1 MKSLIWRHFR
11 SICMT
16 PNRASKLCSA
26 APIQQKFKS
35 EYFIK
40 SILLKKKFLDE
51 VFFFVS
57 KKYFEKSRFRFFACW
72 SPEPPGGV
80 IHRPNSKMSSKLFG
94 RHVFRMGFP
103 RFKLPGAFRNRFKT
117 ILLDQEMNFK
127 KKIHRKTIF
136 FSGRKTFSKK
146 KLENFRFFFPIFK
159 ISRKKST
166 FSKKSNFFEKV

>member
-1 MKSLIWRHFR
+1 M
-11 SICMT
+11 
-16 PNRASKLCSA
+16 
-26 APIQQKFKS
+26 
-35 EYFIK
+35 
-40 SILLKKKFLDE
+40 DE

-57 KKYFEKSRFRFFACW
+57 KNYFEKSRFRFFACW

-94 RHVFRMGFP
+94 RHVFRMCFP

-117 ILLDQEMNFK
+117 ILLDQEMNLK
-127 KKIHRKTIF
+127 KNPIENIYFFLVEKLFQKKSWKIF
-136 FSGRKTFSKK
+136 G
-146 KLENFRFFFPIFK
+146 FFPIFK